1 MERIPAASAM
11 DWSVDLDRGLRSRHH
26 ATRVG
31 ALDAAAPRL
40 RELCACA
47 AVPAPAPVASAYGVL
62 PGEAR
67 VFAETMLLRLATE
80 FRTAA
85 DVSMR
90 ARVVRTLLA
99 AAAGARGVLAGAR
112 VADPDQLLRRVK
124 AVYDTG
130 SARDRALA
138 LRVFGCLAEVAE
150 DSVHVRSLIL
160 SSLGAS
166 TALEIGKQMVL
177 GSLEDVFKSEM
188 LYSLSRLVS
197 KLLPLIDDEDLSLE
211 CKSDVLRILQKIFC
225 GKASGIHHFNGS
237 ELSKL
242 LLAVES
248 SLDYPSLEMQGIAL
262 EILVEV
268 FCILKKA
275 RLDLNMTILKG
286 SSLAYA
292 EYQGVI
298 NSTPPASEDNDMN
311 RLLYKI
317 MTMVVSYITSLFN
330 QVISREKK
338 KVTNGTICMSSKLDK
353 KYVAPFRLML
363 KLVTCYP
370 TAVTVAL
377 GKLRGLVKE
386 LYQIN
391 GCDCSE
397 VAVTLVEP
405 FQTSAALEELRAS
418 NGNVELLSMSAEASL
433 IETDIGK
440 GKLDYSEF
448 DHKNEKS
455 ITHDLTLC
463 TLKFA
468 NSCYTVL
475 CKTPGARC
483 NFHDSIKGL
492 IECVNKNG
500 SQYWSTYE
508 AFQLIMSAFIARDTC
523 KIRHA
528 NKKAGDSKEEPNFFL
543 TPSVWIAQ
551 ELCALRMTKMLI
563 EKQKYWEAYRSSM
576 YCCRNGLWFTASFVF
591 RKLADAFS
599 SDSFSCWL
607 KSLLLFSAGEI
618 EMKQLLFP
626 SALIKLVGELKT
638 DNDLSEDL
646 YCAESDTDSILSG
659 CQELLGQRAKITGIC
674 ERTCLANDVL
684 ERNGSSDYD
693 FFFQRWFL
701 SLRSSFL
708 EIITEILGVL
718 STNSSAYEGSEDHLS
733 RELIQGQILTLS
745 SGRMNS
751 SGDLEKDSYSLC
763 HFAITLL
770 LCERGNAK
778 ADGMTNGVDCL
789 YSLRGGL
796 QPLSSILQK
805 FMELPFVVPKYFFR
819 VRPCLGAELYMFVS
833 SPADTNGMTVEP
845 GFQLSLTLCLQW
857 KRVLKRTAICPVK
870 LYCILAATPCLHEAG
885 TRSKQFEHRKT
896 AEMVEFNSKLLQYI
910 RRDLTKGGDEKDS
923 QSGLEMV
930 TSFAS
935 FEPADSGQG
944 FSACLLDVSSF
955 SEGSYQI
962 KWHACYVD
970 EKGSYFSLLPLN
982 DGAVFSVRKS

>member
-188 LYSLSRLVS
+188 LYSLSRL
-197 KLLPLIDDEDLSLE
+197 
-211 CKSDVLRILQKIFC
+211 IFC

-248 SLDYPSLEMQGIAL
+248 SLDYPSLEMQ
-262 EILVEV
+262 
-268 FCILKKA
+268 
-275 RLDLNMTILKG
+275 
-286 SSLAYA
+286 
-292 EYQGVI
+292 
-298 NSTPPASEDNDMN
+298 
-311 RLLYKI
+311 
-317 MTMVVSYITSLFN
+317 
-330 QVISREKK
+330 
-338 KVTNGTICMSSKLDK
+338 
-353 KYVAPFRLML
+353 
-363 KLVTCYP
+363 
-370 TAVTVAL
+370 
-377 GKLRGLVKE
+377 
-386 LYQIN
+386 
-391 GCDCSE
+391 
-397 VAVTLVEP
+397 VEP

-433 IETDIGK
+433 IETDI
-440 GKLDYSEF
+440 
-448 DHKNEKS
+448 
-455 ITHDLTLC
+455 
-463 TLKFA
+463 
-468 NSCYTVL
+468 
-475 CKTPGARC
+475 
-483 NFHDSIKGL
+483 
-492 IECVNKNG
+492 
-500 SQYWSTYE
+500 
-508 AFQLIMSAFIARDTC
+508 
-523 KIRHA
+523 
-528 NKKAGDSKEEPNFFL
+528 
-543 TPSVWIAQ
+543 
-551 ELCALRMTKMLI
+551 
-563 EKQKYWEAYRSSM
+563 
-576 YCCRNGLWFTASFVF
+576 
-591 RKLADAFS
+591 
-599 SDSFSCWL
+599 
-607 KSLLLFSAGEI
+607 
-618 EMKQLLFP
+618 
-626 SALIKLVGELKT
+626 
-638 DNDLSEDL
+638 
-646 YCAESDTDSILSG
+646 
-659 CQELLGQRAKITGIC
+659 
-674 ERTCLANDVL
+674 
-684 ERNGSSDYD
+684 
-693 FFFQRWFL
+693 
-701 SLRSSFL
+701 
-708 EIITEILGVL
+708 
-718 STNSSAYEGSEDHLS
+718 
-733 RELIQGQILTLS
+733 
-745 SGRMNS
+745 
-751 SGDLEKDSYSLC
+751 
-763 HFAITLL
+763 
-770 LCERGNAK
+770 
-778 ADGMTNGVDCL
+778 
-789 YSLRGGL
+789 
-796 QPLSSILQK
+796 
-805 FMELPFVVPKYFFR
+805 
-819 VRPCLGAELYMFVS
+819 
-833 SPADTNGMTVEP
+833 
-845 GFQLSLTLCLQW
+845 
-857 KRVLKRTAICPVK
+857 
-870 LYCILAATPCLHEAG
+870 G